1 MLAGNHISDI
11 SVLEKISMPNLKSMM
26 LGFKNSIFYY
36 YYSKVAIIYIISL

>member
-26 LGFKNSIFYY
+26 LGFKNSI
-36 YYSKVAIIYIISL
+36 IIIIIRRWQ